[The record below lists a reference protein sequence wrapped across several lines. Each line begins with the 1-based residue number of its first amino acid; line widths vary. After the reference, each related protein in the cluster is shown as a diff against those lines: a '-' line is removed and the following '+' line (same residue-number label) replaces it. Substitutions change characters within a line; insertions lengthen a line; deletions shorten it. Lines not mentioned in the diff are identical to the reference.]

1 MICPK
6 CQSPTRVRRTVQMFA
21 FRNRRERNCLGCG
34 LVMETTEAITA
45 IDGYNGEPKRS
56 VDVARSESVKASWK
70 KRRKMARRSK

>member
-1 MICPK
+1 MNCPK
-6 CQSPTRVRRTVQMFA
+6 CQAPTRVRKTVQMFA
-21 FRNRRERNCLGCG
+21 YRNRRERICPGCG

-45 IDGYNGEPKRS
+45 IEGYIGEPKRA